1 MLGLL
6 IISVKYIHRT
16 GTGYMAVQGG
26 YMPIQRGYTKL
37 VAVIFTGVL
46 KTLLYL

>member
-16 GTGYMAVQGG
+16 GTDYMAVQG
-26 YMPIQRGYTKL
+26 GYTKL